1 MAPSTSITAAI
12 PGSEMDMRTRG
23 LLEAPLFRTI
33 ARLTVPHA
41 AVMAAQVALGLIELY
56 FLAKLGVDALAG
68 VSQVFPLISLT
79 GAISQGAIGGG
90 VLSAIARRLGKSE
103 RSQADETVWYA
114 IAIAV
119 ALGALTSAAI
129 LGAGPAYYAAM
140 GARGA
145 SLDAAITYSN
155 LVFAFAAMIWLF
167 NLLLG
172 VVRGTGNLI
181 LPLVVVCGGAA
192 VAAAAMPILIFG
204 WGPVPAFGL
213 IGGALAMIGYYAAG
227 SVCLLLFLFG
237 HRGVLHPRAEPPR
250 FRSERFREIL
260 RVGGM
265 AALVSS
271 TTNVTLAAMTG
282 FVATH
287 GTAAV
292 AGYGAGARLEFLLTS
307 VSYCVGAPATIIIGT
322 NIGAGDRGRALRAS
336 WIAVFGAAFLCEVV
350 GICGALWPEAWLG
363 LFTTDPDALA
373 VGSQYLRTVGPFFG
387 FFGVGYA
394 MYCAGQ
400 GMATMEWPVA
410 GALLRTMIAVAGG
423 AFAGT
428 YLGEP
433 VWIFAAA
440 SAGMLAFALVSI
452 AGLAQRRVLSSTPH

>member
-1 MAPSTSITAAI
+1 MAPSTSIAAAI

-23 LLEAPLFRTI
+23 LLEAPLLRTI
-33 ARLTVPHA
+33 ARMAVPHS
-41 AVMAAQVALGLIELY
+41 AVMATQVALGLIELY
-56 FLAKLGVDALAG
+56 FLAKLGVDTLAG

-90 VLSAIARRLGKSE
+90 VLSAIARQLGKSE
-103 RSQADETVWYA
+103 RSQADETIWYA

-119 ALGALTSAAI
+119 AMGALTSAAI
-129 LGAGPAYYAAM
+129 LGGGPAYYAAM

-155 LVFAFAAMIWLF
+155 LVFAFAIMIWLF

-204 WGPVPAFGL
+204 WGAVPAFGL
-213 IGGALAMIGYYAAG
+213 IGGALAMIGYYTAG

-237 HRGVLHPRAEPPR
+237 HRGVLRPRAAPPR
-250 FRSERFREIL
+250 FRFERFREIL

-265 AALVSS
+265 AALVSL

-307 VSYCVGAPATIIIGT
+307 VSYCIGAPATIIIGT

-336 WIAVFGAAFLCEVV
+336 WIAVFGAAFLCELV

-394 MYCAGQ
+394 MYCVGQ
-400 GMATMEWPVA
+400 GMAAMGWPVA
-410 GALLRTMIAVAGG
+410 DALLRTMIAVAGG

-428 YLGEP
+428 YFGEP

-440 SAGMLAFALVSI
+440 SAGMLAFALVSM
-452 AGLAQRRVLSSTPH
+452 ADLAPHRVQTNTPR